1 MRFNPKSLLLGLVYV
16 LLAVFVWWN
25 REVIFGYP
33 SGLGEDPTALREA
46 LAARLPL
53 VDLSQFTT
61 GEVLLGFLGLLT
73 LLYVLFAAG
82 VRTSSLVELR
92 RYAKEVEAA
101 RKLADEAEA
110 SRISGL
116 HAHLDGLVA
125 SLREEA
131 LALAASVA
139 SFSASALMALKE
151 CINRAFE
158 SPLAEGILFE
168 RRELH
173 ARFAT
178 PDAHEGMRAF
188 MEKRRPIFEHQ

>member
-116 HAHLDGLVA
+116 QAHLDGLVA

-131 LALAASVA
+131 EARHNMLAATLGEMDERLTAAPGRAALPPGA
-139 SFSASALMALKE
+139 SDEPTA
-151 CINRAFE
+151 
-158 SPLAEGILFE
+158 
-168 RRELH
+168 
-173 ARFAT
+173 
-178 PDAHEGMRAF
+178 
-188 MEKRRPIFEHQ
+188 